1 MHLQHF
7 AALVFLIIK
16 QASHSGSTFTQQ
28 IPKTEAF
35 FLFDE

>member
-1 MHLQHF
+1 MHLQYF
-7 AALVFLIIK
+7 TALAFLIIK

-28 IPKTEAF
+28 IPKIEAF